1 MKTSESMGSVIR
13 RLRMERGWTQE
24 ALAERISVTSQ
35 AVSKWET
42 EQSLPDIS
50 QVPLL
55 ARTFGVTTDELFG
68 MDNTTP
74 PPALDG
80 LGAYPWDPEKALAA
94 WRQMEAAVKDG
105 LPPHFSQEVFIWYFL
120 YTGYRIS
127 NPESLLY
134 CKEQAEEVLQ
144 KTLAFAEEQADRMR
158 APEAHDL
165 RFSFDSLL
173 SELLVLAGEGERALT
188 LAGDALNNW
197 DSLRTPWLARLYHL
211 LGNPQLERYHLIA
224 SSAMAVE
231 FLLDTAGDQAENYLA
246 QKQPGLA
253 LECAETALRFISLLC
268 GRETALPPLHDRDT
282 GNLMQQAARAC
293 LGLGKREEALG
304 WLLRMCDYELEV
316 HLAGQ
321 AKSVETALF
330 RHSIRPEP
338 AGGDFLRFHQKLLL
352 RHLDHPDLTPL
363 REEPEFLSLR
373 ERVEAIAGEG

>member
-68 MDNTTP
+68 MDNTAP
-74 PPALDG
+74 PLSLDG
-80 LGAYPWDPEKALAA
+80 LGAYRWDPEKALAA
-94 WRQMEAAVKDG
+94 WKQMEAAVKDG
-105 LPPHFSQEVFIWYFL
+105 LPPHLSQEVFIWYFL
-120 YTGYRIS
+120 YTGYRLA

-134 CKEQAEEVLQ
+134 CEEQAEEILQ
-144 KTLAFAEEQADRMR
+144 KTLDFAEEQAERMR

-173 SELLVLAGEGERALT
+173 SELLVLAGEGERALA
-188 LAGDALNNW
+188 LAGDALNYW
-197 DSLRTPWLARLYHL
+197 DNLRTPWLARLYHL
-211 LGNPQLERYHLIA
+211 LGNTQLERYYLIT
-224 SSAMAVE
+224 SSAMAAA
-231 FLLDTAGDQAENYLA
+231 FLLDTAGNQAENYLA

-253 LECAETALRFISLLC
+253 LECTETALKLISLLC
-268 GRETALPPLHDRDT
+268 GRETALPDLHDRDT

-293 LGLGKREEALG
+293 LGLGRREEAMG
-304 WLLRMCDYELEV
+304 WLRRMVDYALDV
-316 HLAGQ
+316 FLAGQ

-330 RHSIRPEP
+330 RHSLAQEP
-338 AGGDFLRFHQKLLL
+338 AGEDFLRFHRKLLL
-352 RHLDHPDLTPL
+352 RYLDHPDLAPL
-363 REEPEFLSLR
+363 REEPEFQSLR
-373 ERVEAIAGEG
+373 ERVEAIVEE

>member
-1 MKTSESMGSVIR
+1 MCASTKRFIFWSFSTLLVI
-13 RLRMERGWTQE
+13 G
-24 ALAERISVTSQ
+24 
-35 AVSKWET
+35 
-42 EQSLPDIS
+42 
-50 QVPLL
+50 
-55 ARTFGVTTDELFG
+55 
-68 MDNTTP
+68 
-74 PPALDG
+74 
-80 LGAYPWDPEKALAA
+80 
-94 WRQMEAAVKDG
+94 
-105 LPPHFSQEVFIWYFL
+105 
-120 YTGYRIS
+120 
-127 NPESLLY
+127 
-134 CKEQAEEVLQ
+134 
-144 KTLAFAEEQADRMR
+144 RMR

-246 QKQPGLA
+246 QRQPGLA
-253 LECAETALRFISLLC
+253 LECAETALRFIPLLC
-268 GRETALPPLHDRDT
+268 GRETDLPPLHDRDT

-293 LGLGKREEALG
+293 LGLGRREEALG

-338 AGGDFLRFHQKLLL
+338 AGGRL
-352 RHLDHPDLTPL
+352 PPL
-363 REEPEFLSLR
+363 PSEAPSPVSGPPGPGATSRRAGVPIPPGTGGGHCRGIKNAHDPIRQSRIVSL
-373 ERVEAIAGEG
+373 